1 MSLLLPHIQS
11 REETQRRLKN
21 DWKYLPS
28 IQFALKDNR
37 EAKVDLSADA
47 LVVKEVYKRS
57 LLNRKLKREQKRR
70 MINN

>member
-70 MINN
+70 MNNN